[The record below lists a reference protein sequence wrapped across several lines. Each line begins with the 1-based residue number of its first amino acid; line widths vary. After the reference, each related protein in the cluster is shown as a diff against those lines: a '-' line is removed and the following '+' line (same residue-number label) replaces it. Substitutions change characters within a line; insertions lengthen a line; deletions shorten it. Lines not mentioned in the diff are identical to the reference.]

1 MKDTLSH
8 DLRVAFHTLGCKV
21 NHHDS
26 DVMKGLFKESGYQIV
41 DFSDEADV
49 YVVNTC
55 TVTHLSDRKSRQMI
69 RRAASQNPN
78 AVIAVCG
85 CYVQASPEEVK
96 AIEEVDLILGTN
108 ERNKIVEAVE
118 AFIKDGKKASYLPNE
133 VAFSVFEPISE
144 TRVIEMTRAYLKVQE
159 GCEQFCTYC
168 IIPYAR
174 GPLRSRPVV
183 DVVEAVRG
191 LEKQGYNEVI
201 LTGIHLG
208 AYGLGKNDEPQNL
221 TELCRILL
229 NQTKM
234 KRIRLSSI
242 EPTEVTDELLDLI
255 KANDRMARHL
265 HIPLQSGS
273 DWVLEKMNR
282 PYQKAD
288 YRAVVERIRDKL
300 PNIAITTDLIVG
312 FPGENETRFNE
323 SMEFCKEMAFSG
335 MHIFKYSP
343 RKGTP
348 AADYG
353 DRVTPEAK
361 DTYSKAMH
369 ALAKEMAHRYQ
380 EAYLGQVLEVLIEEK
395 AEDGYTGH
403 TSNYLRVYTKDEAK
417 VGDFVKVMVTS
428 SSEKGLYGTVVK
440 D

>member
-1 MKDTLSH
+1 MQERESH

-26 DVMKGLFKESGYQIV
+26 DVMKGLFYESGYKIV

-96 AIEEVDLILGTN
+96 AIKEVDLILGTN
-108 ERNKIVEAVE
+108 ERNKIVDAVE

-133 VAFSVFEPISE
+133 ATFAVFEPIEENRIS
-144 TRVIEMTRAYLKVQE
+144 EMTRAYLKVQE

-183 DVVEAVRG
+183 DVIEAVRK
-191 LEKQGYNEVI
+191 LEAQGYNEVI

-208 AYGLGKNDEPQNL
+208 AYGLGKGDEL
-221 TELCRILL
+221 KSLADLCRILL
-229 NQTKM
+229 NQTTI

-255 KANDRMARHL
+255 KNNERMARHL

-282 PYQKAD
+282 PYTKAI
-288 YRAVVERIRDKL
+288 YREVIAQVRKSVSD
-300 PNIAITTDLIVG
+300 IAITTDLIVG
-312 FPGENETRFNE
+312 FPGEDEARFLE
-323 SMEFCKEMAFSG
+323 SYQFAKEMAFSG

-348 AADYG
+348 AAEYSDKIS
-353 DRVTPEAK
+353 PEAK
-361 DTYSKAMH
+361 DKYSKAMH
-369 ALAKEMAHRYQ
+369 ELAKEMAQAYQ
-380 EAYLGQVLEVLIEEK
+380 NQFIGKGLEVLIEEK
-395 AEDGYTGH
+395 TPDGYTGH
-403 TSNYLRVYTKDEAK
+403 TSNYLRIYTRDEVK
-417 VGDFVKVMVTS
+417 IGYFVLVQIEAST
-428 SSEKGLYGTVVK
+428 EKGLFGKVEI
-440 D
+440 

>member
-1 MKDTLSH
+1 MVENLSH

-26 DVMKGLFKESGYQIV
+26 DVMKGLFNESGYQIV

-49 YVVNTC
+49 YVINTC

-85 CYVQASPEEVK
+85 CYVQASPDEVR

-118 AFIKDGKKASYLPNE
+118 NFIRDGKKAAYLPSKE
-133 VAFSVFEPISE
+133 GFAVFEPIKE
-144 TRVIEMTRAYLKVQE
+144 KRVSDMTRAYLKVQE

-174 GPLRSRPVV
+174 GPLRSRSVL
-183 DVVEAVRG
+183 DVVEAVRS
-191 LEKQGYNEVI
+191 LEVQGYNEVI

-208 AYGLGKNDEPQNL
+208 AYGLGKNDEPQTL
-221 TELCRILL
+221 AQLCRILL
-229 NQTKM
+229 NQTGM

-242 EPTEVTDELLDLI
+242 EPTEVTDELLDLMVS
-255 KANDRMARHL
+255 DVRMARHL

-273 DWVLEKMNR
+273 DWILKEMNR
-282 PYQKAD
+282 PYTKEI
-288 YRAVVERIRDKL
+288 YREVIKRVRSKL
-300 PNIAITTDLIVG
+300 PSVAVTTDLIVG
-312 FPGENETRFNE
+312 FPGENEARFKE
-323 SMEFCKEMAFSG
+323 SYEFCKEMAFSG

-353 DRVTPEAK
+353 DRVSPEAK
-361 DTYSKAMH
+361 DSYSKAMH
-369 ALAKEMAHRYQ
+369 ILAKENAMAYQNRYL
-380 EAYLGQVLEVLIEEK
+380 AYILEVLIEEK
-395 AEDGYTGH
+395 TDDGYTGH
-403 TSNYLRVYTKDEAK
+403 TSNYLRVYTKDEVK
-417 VGDFVKVMVTS
+417 IGDFVQVEITGS
-428 SSEKGLYGTVVK
+428 TEKGLVGNVVS
-440 D
+440 

>member
-1 MKDTLSH
+1 MVENLSH

-26 DVMKGLFKESGYQIV
+26 DVMKGLFNESGYQIV

-49 YVVNTC
+49 YVINTC

-85 CYVQASPEEVK
+85 CYVQASPDEVR

-118 AFIKDGKKASYLPNE
+118 NFIRDGKKASYLPSKE
-133 VAFSVFEPISE
+133 GFAVFEPIKE
-144 TRVIEMTRAYLKVQE
+144 KRVSDMTRAYLKVQE

-174 GPLRSRPVV
+174 GPLRSRSVL
-183 DVVEAVRG
+183 DVVEAVRN
-191 LEKQGYNEVI
+191 LEVQGYNEVI

-208 AYGLGKNDEPQNL
+208 AYGLGKNDEPQTL
-221 TELCRILL
+221 AQLCRILL
-229 NQTKM
+229 NQTSM

-242 EPTEVTDELLDLI
+242 EPTEVTDELLDLMVS
-255 KANDRMARHL
+255 DVRMARHL

-273 DWVLEKMNR
+273 DWILKEMNR
-282 PYQKAD
+282 PYTKEV
-288 YRAVVERIRDKL
+288 YREVIKRVRSKL
-300 PNIAITTDLIVG
+300 PSIAVTTDLIVG
-312 FPGENETRFNE
+312 FPGENETRFKE
-323 SMEFCKEMAFSG
+323 SYEFCKEMAFSG

-353 DRVTPEAK
+353 DRVSPEVK
-361 DTYSKAMH
+361 DSYSKAMH
-369 ALAKEMAHRYQ
+369 ILAKENVMAYQNRYL
-380 EAYLGQVLEVLIEEK
+380 AYILEVLIEEK
-395 AEDGYTGH
+395 TDDGYTGH
-403 TSNYLRVYTKDEAK
+403 TSNYLRVYTKDK
-417 VGDFVKVMVTS
+417 VKIGDFVQVEITGS
-428 SSEKGLYGTVVK
+428 TEKGLVGNVVS
-440 D
+440 

>member
-1 MKDTLSH
+1 MQERESH

-26 DVMKGLFKESGYQIV
+26 DVMKGLFHESGYKIV

-85 CYVQASPEEVK
+85 CYVQASPNEVK

-118 AFIKDGKKASYLPNE
+118 LFIKNGKKASYLPNE
-133 VAFSVFEPISE
+133 ATFAVFEPIEEKRIS
-144 TRVIEMTRAYLKVQE
+144 EMTRAYLKVQE

-183 DVVEAVRG
+183 DVIEAVRK
-191 LEKQGYNEVI
+191 LEDQGYNEVI

-208 AYGLGKNDEPQNL
+208 AYGLGKADEPQSL
-221 TELCRILL
+221 ADLCRILL
-229 NQTKM
+229 NQTTI

-255 KANDRMARHL
+255 KNNERMARHL

-282 PYQKAD
+282 PYTKAI
-288 YRAVVERIRDKL
+288 YREVIARVRKSVSD
-300 PNIAITTDLIVG
+300 IAITTDLIVG
-312 FPGENETRFNE
+312 FPGEDEARFLE
-323 SMEFCKEMAFSG
+323 SYQFAKEMAFSG

-348 AADYG
+348 AAEYSDKIS
-353 DRVTPEAK
+353 PEAK
-361 DTYSKAMH
+361 DKYSKTMH
-369 ALAKEMAHRYQ
+369 ELAKEMAQAYQ
-380 EAYLGQVLEVLIEEK
+380 NQFIGKRLEVLIEEK
-395 AEDGYTGH
+395 TPDGYTGH
-403 TSNYLRVYTKDEAK
+403 TSNYLRIYTRDEVK
-417 VGDFVKVMVTS
+417 IGDFVLVQIEAST
-428 SSEKGLYGTVVK
+428 EKGLFGKVEI
-440 D
+440 